1 MKLVVITGCLGLI
14 GSYVTRK
21 CLSKGWKV
29 YGVDNLTYAA
39 NKSFLEAFKRDSNF
53 TFLEEDIAQLKSLP
67 DCDYVINIAAE
78 SHVGNSIIDSS
89 DFIETNVNGVKNLL
103 DLIRNK
109 PDNTMKRPV
118 FFHFSTDEVYG
129 DIAEG
134 EHVETDP
141 LIPSNPYS
149 ASKASS
155 DMLILAW
162 ARTYGVKYVIVRP
175 TNNYGEGQYP
185 EKLIPLCVKLLQRG
199 KKIML
204 HDEGEPIRNWLHAD
218 DTAEAVIAIV
228 ESGKVDEIFNIPG
241 DFEQKNYLTVK
252 KIIEAYYNNDV
263 KWKDYVDLSHK
274 RPGQDVRY
282 ALNGDKLENLGW
294 KPTKVFD
301 EEIVKLVQ
309 FYKENFKW

>member
-39 NKSFLEAFKRDSNF
+39 NKSFLEAFKRDVNF

-129 DIAEG
+129 DITEG

-175 TNNYGEGQYP
+175 TNNYGVGQYP

-204 HDEGEPIRNWLHAD
+204 HDEGEPIRNWLHAE
-218 DTAEAVIAIV
+218 DTAEAVTTII

-252 KIIEAYYNNDV
+252 KIIEAYYNNNV

-274 RPGQDVRY
+274 RPGQDIRY
-282 ALNGDKLENLGW
+282 ALNGDKLKQLGW

-301 EEIVKLVQ
+301 EEIVKLVE